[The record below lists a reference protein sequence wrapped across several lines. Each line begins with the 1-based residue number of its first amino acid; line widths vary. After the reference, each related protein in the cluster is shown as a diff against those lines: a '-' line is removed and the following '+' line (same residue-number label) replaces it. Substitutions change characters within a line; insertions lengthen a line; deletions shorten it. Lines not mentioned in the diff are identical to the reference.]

1 MLSEAKV
8 FRNITILENIMTK
21 LKTTLI
27 ALATAVPV
35 LAFSLPSQAA
45 MTPYM
50 KTALVDVCKAAMSNK
65 MHKLNKTTKAYNLN
79 DKTIALKV
87 MCNGDDI
94 ISFAE
99 NHGAD
104 KTAAKLQ
111 RSIGNVSIIDTASTG
126 KLSVTFTE

>member
-1 MLSEAKV
+1 
-8 FRNITILENIMTK
+8 MTTF
-21 LKTTLI
+21 KTTLI
-27 ALATAVPV
+27 ALATAVPA

-45 MTPYM
+45 MSPYM

-65 MHKLNKTTKAYNLN
+65 VHKLNETTKSYHLK
-79 DKTIALKV
+79 DKTVALKV

-104 KTAAKLQ
+104 RTAAKLQ
-111 RSIGNVSIIDTASTG
+111 KSIGNVSIIDTAATE

>member
-1 MLSEAKV
+1 MS
-8 FRNITILENIMTK
+8 FRILTILENTMTK
-21 LKTTLI
+21 FKTTLI

-45 MTPYM
+45 MSPYM
-50 KTALVDVCKAAMSNK
+50 KTALVDVCKAAKSNK
-65 MHKLNKTTKAYNLN
+65 VYKLYNTTKSYHLK

-99 NHGAD
+99 KNGAY

-111 RSIGNVSIIDTASTG
+111 KSIGNVSIIDTAATE

>member
-1 MLSEAKV
+1 MSEAKV
-8 FRNITILENIMTK
+8 FRKLTLLENTMTK
-21 LKTTLI
+21 FKTALI

-35 LAFSLPSQAA
+35 LAFSLPSQAS
-45 MTPYM
+45 MSPYM
-50 KTALVDVCKAAMSNK
+50 KTALVDVCKAAMSDKTLRLSN
-65 MHKLNKTTKAYNLN
+65 TTKSYNLK
-79 DKTIALKV
+79 DKTVALKV

-99 NHGAD
+99 NHGAH

-111 RSIGNVSIIDTASTG
+111 RSIGNVSIIDTAATE

>member
-1 MLSEAKV
+1 
-8 FRNITILENIMTK
+8 MTK
-21 LKTTLI
+21 INTTLL
-27 ALATAVPV
+27 ALATAIPL

-45 MTPYM
+45 MSPYM

-65 MHKLNKTTKAYNLN
+65 IHRLNSTTNSYRLN
-79 DKTIALKV
+79 DRTVALKV
-87 MCNGDDI
+87 ICNGDDI

-99 NHGAD
+99 NHGAY

-111 RSIGNVSIIDTASTG
+111 KSVGNVSIIDTASLS

>member
-1 MLSEAKV
+1 MSETKV
-8 FRNITILENIMTK
+8 FRNLTLLENNMTK
-21 LKTTLI
+21 FKTTLI

-35 LAFSLPSQAA
+35 LAFSVPSQAA

-65 MHKLNKTTKAYNLN
+65 VHRLN
-79 DKTIALKV
+79 DATKSYHLKDKTVALKV

-99 NHGAD
+99 KHGAD
-104 KTAAKLQ
+104 KTAKKLQ
-111 RSIGNVSIIDTASTG
+111 RSIGNVSIIDTAATE

>member
-1 MLSEAKV
+1 M
-8 FRNITILENIMTK
+8 IK

-35 LAFSLPSQAA
+35 LTFSLPSQAA
-45 MTPYM
+45 MSPYM

-65 MHKLNKTTKAYNLN
+65 VHRLNNATNSYRIN
-79 DKTIALKV
+79 DKTVALKV
-87 MCNGDDI
+87 ICNGDDI

-111 RSIGNVSIIDTASTG
+111 RSIGNVSIIDTAAIS
-126 KLSVTFTE
+126 KLSVTFAQ

>member
-1 MLSEAKV
+1 
-8 FRNITILENIMTK
+8 MTK
-21 LKTTLI
+21 FKTTLI

-45 MTPYM
+45 LSPYM

-65 MHKLNKTTKAYNLN
+65 IHRFNDTTKSYRLKV
-79 DKTIALKV
+79 KTVALKV

-94 ISFAE
+94 ITFAE

-111 RSIGNVSIIDTASTG
+111 RSIGNVSIIDTAATS

>member
-1 MLSEAKV
+1 
-8 FRNITILENIMTK
+8 MTTF
-21 LKTTLI
+21 KTTLI
-27 ALATAVPV
+27 ALATAVPA

-45 MTPYM
+45 MSPFM

-65 MHKLNKTTKAYNLN
+65 VHKLNETTKSYRLK
-79 DKTIALKV
+79 DKTVALKV

-99 NHGAD
+99 NHGANR
-104 KTAAKLQ
+104 TAAKLQ
-111 RSIGNVSIIDTASTG
+111 KSIGNVSIIDTAATA

>member
-1 MLSEAKV
+1 V
-8 FRNITILENIMTK
+8 FRKSTLLENTMTK
-21 LKTTLI
+21 IKTTLI
-27 ALATAVPV
+27 AFATAVPV

-45 MTPYM
+45 MSPYM
-50 KTALVDVCKAAMSNK
+50 KTALVNVCQAAMSNK
-65 MHKLNKTTKAYNLN
+65 LIKFNNTAKSYNLK

-87 MCNGDDI
+87 MCNGSDI

-111 RSIGNVSIIDTASTG
+111 RSIGNVSIIDTAAIE
-126 KLSVTFTE
+126 KLNVTFTE

>member
-1 MLSEAKV
+1 
-8 FRNITILENIMTK
+8 MTK
-21 LKTTLI
+21 FKTALI
-27 ALATAVPV
+27 ALATTVPV

-45 MTPYM
+45 MSPYM

-65 MHKLNKTTKAYNLN
+65 IHRLNGTTKSYHLK

-87 MCNGDDI
+87 MCNGEDI

-111 RSIGNVSIIDTASTG
+111 RSIGNVNIIDTASIS
-126 KLSVTFTE
+126 KINVTFTE